1 MTTLKSGDSFPSD
14 VVFKYIP
21 WSEES
26 DEITSCG
33 IPINYNASQEWAN
46 KKVVLF
52 SVPGAFTP
60 TCSVNHVPGYI
71 QNLPK
76 LREKGVDIV
85 AVIAF
90 NDPFV
95 MSAWGK
101 ANKVRGDD
109 IVSITPL
116 STLRATGVDFGE
128 QLFLSDPDAKFS
140 KSIGWADAASG
151 RTARYAIVIDH
162 GKVRYADIETERGA
176 VKKSG
181 ADAVL
186 ASL

>member
-1 MTTLKSGDSFPSD
+1 MTTLKPGDTFPSD

-26 DEITSCG
+26 GEITACG
-33 IPINYNASQEWAN
+33 IPINYNASKEWEG

-71 QNLPK
+71 KNLPQ
-76 LREKGVDIV
+76 LRAKGVDIV
-85 AVIAF
+85 AVVAF

-101 ANKVRGDD
+101 ANQVRGDE
-109 IVSITPL
+109 I
-116 STLRATGVDFGE
+116 
-128 QLFLSDPDAKFS
+128 LFLSDPDAQFS
-140 KSIGWADAASG
+140 KSIGWADEASG
-151 RTARYAIVIDH
+151 RTGRYAIVIDH
-162 GKVRYADIETERGA
+162 GKVSYAQIETERGA

>member
-1 MTTLKSGDSFPSD
+1 MTTLKAGDSFPSD
-14 VVFKYIP
+14 VVFKWVNPPTPAKNDADPSRYIP

-26 DEITSCG
+26 GDITSCG

-85 AVIAF
+85 AVVAF

-101 ANKVRGDD
+101 ANAVRDD
-109 IVSITPL
+109 II
-116 STLRATGVDFGE
+116 
-128 QLFLSDPDAKFS
+128 FLSDPDAKFS
-140 KSIGWADAASG
+140 KSIGWADEASG
-151 RTARYAIVIDH
+151 RTGRYAIVIDH
-162 GKVRYADIETERGA
+162 GKVGYAQIETEKGA

-181 ADAVL
+181 ADAIL

>member
-1 MTTLKSGDSFPSD
+1 MTTLQPGDTFPSD
-14 VVFKYIP
+14 VTFQYIP

-26 DEITSCG
+26 SDVSSCG
-33 IPINYNASQEWAN
+33 MPINYHASKEWAD

-76 LREKGVDIV
+76 LKEKGVDIV
-85 AVIAF
+85 AVLAF

-101 ANKVRGDD
+101 VNGVRDN
-109 IVSITPL
+109 I
-116 STLRATGVDFGE
+116 
-128 QLFLSDPDAKFS
+128 LFLSDPDAKFS
-140 KSIGWADAASG
+140 KSIGWADDASG
-151 RTARYAIVIDH
+151 RTGRYAIVIDH
-162 GKVRYADIETERGA
+162 GKVTYAQIETERGA

>member
-14 VVFKYIP
+14 VVFNYIP
-21 WSEES
+21 WNEES
-26 DEITSCG
+26 GEITSCG
-33 IPINYNASQEWAN
+33 IPINYNASEEWAN

-60 TCSVNHVPGYI
+60 TCSVSHVPGYI

-85 AVIAF
+85 AVVAF
-90 NDPFV
+90 NDPF
-95 MSAWGK
+95 
-101 ANKVRGDD
+101 
-109 IVSITPL
+109 
-116 STLRATGVDFGE
+116 
-128 QLFLSDPDAKFS
+128 LFLSDPDAKFS
-140 KSIGWADAASG
+140 KSIGWADEASG
-151 RTARYAIVIDH
+151 RTGRYAIVIDH
-162 GKVRYADIETERGA
+162 GKVSYAQIETERGV

>member
-1 MTTLKSGDSFPSD
+1 MFVPVARIGKLKC
-14 VVFKYIP
+14 IR
-21 WSEES
+21 
-26 DEITSCG
+26 I
-33 IPINYNASQEWAN
+33 Q
-46 KKVVLF
+46 
-52 SVPGAFTP
+52 GAFTP

-109 IVSITPL
+109 IVSTTPL
-116 STLRATGVDFGE
+116 
-128 QLFLSDPDAKFS
+128 LSF
-140 KSIGWADAASG
+140 W
-151 RTARYAIVIDH
+151 
-162 GKVRYADIETERGA
+162 
-176 VKKSG
+176 
-181 ADAVL
+181 
-186 ASL
+186 